1 MANISKFDRED
12 VLERA
17 KDLFWQKGF
26 LATSTREIQ
35 TAMDMRP
42 GSIYAAFGSKADLYQ
57 ASLMRYAQAGEQNL
71 NNMLEQHDRAW
82 VGLTHYLR
90 GLIKP
95 CCEGSPSEL
104 CMLVRTLS
112 ELDESHPD
120 TLNVARE
127 LLSKFEQRFASIIDQ
142 AKLEGD
148 LPAHLDSQLT
158 AKKIQINI
166 IGLRSY
172 LKATD
177 DVDMVRQQQEEF
189 FTQLASV

>member
-1 MANISKFDRED
+1 MANISKFDRDD

-35 TAMDMRP
+35 TVMDMRP

-57 ASLMRYAQAGEQNL
+57 AALIRYAQTGEHNL
-71 NNMLEQHDRAW
+71 QNMLQQHEHAW
-82 VGLTHYLR
+82 AGLTHYLR
-90 GLIKP
+90 SLVTP
-95 CCEGSPSEL
+95 CSEGAPSEL
-104 CMLVRTLS
+104 CMLMRTLS
-112 ELDESHPD
+112 ELDASHQD

-127 LLSKFEQRFASIIDQ
+127 LLNKFEQQFINIIDQ

-148 LPAHLDSQLT
+148 LPAHLNSQLT

-166 IGLRSY
+166 LGLRSY

-177 DVDMVRQQQEEF
+177 DVDTVRQQQEEF
-189 FTQLASV
+189 FKQLATS